1 MRVLGVGKT
10 FKEAIGGAQGGE
22 SNFWPANERGEA
34 ITVAFA
40 GFAEKDRL
48 DGAAG
53 AQGFFDQADAFD
65 ADRAGLRGQ
74 AAAER
79 HAELFEPAIVA
90 AGEDAGCGCTRA
102 GSVASG
108 FARSGHQGERN
119 KFRAFEGNWSIRGGL
134 KQGFQSNCNR

>member
-1 MRVLGVGKT
+1 MVRSVGKCD
-10 FKEAIGGAQGGE
+10 
-22 SNFWPANERGEA
+22 FWPADERGETIA
-34 ITVAFA
+34 VAFA
-40 GFAEKDRL
+40 GFAEEDCL

-90 AGEDAGCGCTRA
+90 ASEDSGRCFRCV
-102 GSVASG
+102 GSVAGG

-119 KFRAFEGNWSIRGGL
+119 KFRG
-134 KQGFQSNCNR
+134 